1 MRTVTI
7 GDQVMT
13 FDNLDSLNFADYR
26 KKPVVIQACQI
37 RNEFTVST
45 LEGEMKGNPGDYL
58 IRGILGE
65 YYPCKPD
72 IFDATYEEVS

>member
-1 MRTVTI
+1 ML
-7 GDQVMT
+7 
-13 FDNLDSLNFADYR
+13 FDDLDSLNFTDYR
-26 KKPVVIQACQI
+26 KKPVVIQAVRI
-37 RNEFTVST
+37 ENEFTVST

-58 IRGILGE
+58 IRGIQGE